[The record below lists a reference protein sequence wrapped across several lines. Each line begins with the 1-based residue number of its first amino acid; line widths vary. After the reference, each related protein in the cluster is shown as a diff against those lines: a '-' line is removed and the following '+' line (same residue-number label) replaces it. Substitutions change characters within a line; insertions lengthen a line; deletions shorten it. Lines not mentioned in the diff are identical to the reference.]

1 MDRREY
7 TIRLIPFPSQITTS
21 LTYSISLSDNDLIDM
36 PAGKEKTAD
45 LKIPFG
51 IAKESE
57 GR

>member
-1 MDRREY
+1 MVGLEY
-7 TIRLIPFPSQITTS
+7 DKTLAD
-21 LTYSISLSDNDLIDM
+21 SIFLSDNDLIDM